1 VYSSG
6 MNTMGSA
13 GVTIGRILRVTSSA
27 SGYRSGVWSN
37 AGDARSGKVRDAEP
51 SIRNRAALALMNY
64 HTE

>member
-1 VYSSG
+1 
-6 MNTMGSA
+6 
-13 GVTIGRILRVTSSA
+13 LRVTSSA

-37 AGDARSGKVRDAEP
+37 AGDARSGKVHDAEP